1 MVFGS
6 VTGYTAGADMTFA
19 IPIGIF
25 ALSVVY
31 GFFARRKLSN
41 RR

>member
-1 MVFGS
+1 MMFGS

-25 ALSVVY
+25 ALSVLY
-31 GFFARRKLSN
+31 GFFARKKLSK

>member
-1 MVFGS
+1 VLGS
-6 VTGYTAGADMTFA
+6 VTGYTAGADLTFA

-25 ALSVVY
+25 AVSLVY
-31 GFFARRKLSN
+31 GFFARKKLSN

>member
-1 MVFGS
+1 VFGS

-25 ALSVVY
+25 AVSVAY
-31 GFFARRKLSN
+31 GFFVRKKLSN

>member
-1 MVFGS
+1 VFGS

-25 ALSVVY
+25 ALAVVY
-31 GFFARRKLSN
+31 GFFARKKLSN